1 MHSLMSLTGRL
12 LQNYTTRNAMDK
24 FQIYQERKYNST
36 TGWLLFLFLGWSY
49 GSMNKIGKQIF
60 FYLTLG
66 GLGLWTLYRLF
77 TLNRAMKEYNKKIAI
92 GLGFENKELL
102 QLGLI

>member
-1 MHSLMSLTGRL
+1 
-12 LQNYTTRNAMDK
+12 
-24 FQIYQERKYNST
+24 
-36 TGWLLFLFLGWSY
+36 
-49 GSMNKIGKQIF
+49 MNKIGKQIF